1 MRQDRRIADGEPYFE
16 ERGSGEPVLFIH
28 GLGSSMRDWRP
39 QMDFFS
45 RTHRVISYDVRGHGG
60 SPVPAEPYDMRALAS
75 DAARLLEQR
84 GAAPAHVVG
93 LSMGGA
99 IAFQLLADRPDLIRS
114 AVITN
119 SAPELILRTVAQR
132 GAILVRIAIVST
144 LGTRAM
150 GTVLARRLF
159 PGDGGAK
166 LRRAFIDQV
175 GSMGRKP
182 YIYALRAMVGWS
194 VADSLASMDRP
205 VLILASDRDYSAV
218 ALKRAYAARMP
229 RAEVVVVPNARHALP
244 VERPD
249 EFNAAVSR
257 FLARNAGSPQ
267 SAA

>member
-1 MRQDRRIADGEPYFE
+1 MPDQPIASGEPFVE

-60 SPVPAEPYDMRALAS
+60 SPVPAEPYDMRALAA
-75 DAARLLEQR
+75 DAARVLERR

-99 IAFQLLADRPDLIRS
+99 IAFQLLADRPDLVRS

-132 GAILVRIAIVST
+132 GAILLRIAIVST

-159 PGDGGAK
+159 PGDGSAK
-166 LRRAFIDQV
+166 LRAAFIDQI

-194 VADSLASMDRP
+194 VTDRLARMDRP
-205 VLILASDRDYSAV
+205 VLVLASDQDYSPV
-218 ALKRAYAARMP
+218 ALKREYAAKMP
-229 RAEVVVVPNARHALP
+229 RAEVVVISNARHALP
-244 VERPD
+244 VERPE
-249 EFNAAVSR
+249 EFNAAVSE
-257 FLARNAGSPQ
+257 FLARNAGAPPR
-267 SAA
+267 AV